1 MRIYGKNDFSF
12 VAGRIKIVCLNTN
25 AIEYDYSEPVPDFD
39 FMERE
44 AVADTTVFDRT
55 IVCMH
60 AAPFSEQFNNNVV
73 KPFNYYIMQFPGLMF
88 CMYGHGHHTEE
99 HDFFDNGVIY
109 YEVASVA
116 KREYRIFVITPKGY
130 SHEVVCF

>member
-1 MRIYGKNDFSF
+1 M
-12 VAGRIKIVCLNTN
+12 
-25 AIEYDYSEPVPDFD
+25 
-39 FMERE
+39 
-44 AVADTTVFDRT
+44 
-55 IVCMH
+55 
-60 AAPFSEQFNNNVV
+60 
-73 KPFNYYIMQFPGLMF
+73 KPFNYYITQFPGLMF